1 MRGQIAGAFGQGQR
15 EQIGIGSQGYL
26 STFYMYAL
34 IASLN
39 IQYQL
44 CGAVWM
50 TKRLVYFGMHI
61 KNSER
66 GIWYQPFDVVHS
78 KVHPY
83 MYCNPKSIETDEL
96 P

>member
-1 MRGQIAGAFGQGQR
+1 
-15 EQIGIGSQGYL
+15 
-26 STFYMYAL
+26 
-34 IASLN
+34 
-39 IQYQL
+39 
-44 CGAVWM
+44 M